1 VKSFFSPPDKE
12 VTARMSNKDMLRNE
26 IDQIDRE
33 IEFGRVIDMSLASE
47 PAAFQAQE
55 ELQYS
60 STLELIKKA
69 RIKYPPE
76 DC

>member
-1 VKSFFSPPDKE
+1 VKSFSSLLDKE
-12 VTARMSNKDMLRNE
+12 ATARMSSKDMLRNE

-33 IEFGRVIDMSLASE
+33 IEFDRVMDMSLVSK
-47 PAAFQAQE
+47 PAVFQAQE

-69 RIKYPPE
+69 QIKSPPE
-76 DC
+76 DG